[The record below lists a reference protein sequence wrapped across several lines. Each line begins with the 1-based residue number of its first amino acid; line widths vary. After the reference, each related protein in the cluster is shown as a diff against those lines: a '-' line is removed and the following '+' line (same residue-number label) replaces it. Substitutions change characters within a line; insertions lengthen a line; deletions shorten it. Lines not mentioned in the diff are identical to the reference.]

1 MITIQGNGI
10 VRTIAV
16 TKHLGTNLKRPK
28 VLLFFD
34 YQNGIINEEE
44 DLMFTSEPELFSIG
58 IISLPLETLEIMVVS
73 TT

>member
-1 MITIQGNGI
+1 
-10 VRTIAV
+10 V

-34 YQNGIINEEE
+34 YQNGIINVEE
-44 DLMFTSEPELFSIG
+44 DLMFTSEHELFSIG

>member
-1 MITIQGNGI
+1 
-10 VRTIAV
+10 V

-34 YQNGIINEEE
+34 YQNGIINVEK
-44 DLMFTSEPELFSIG
+44 DLMFTSELELFSIG
-58 IISLPLETLEIMVVS
+58 IISLPLEILKIMVVR